1 MLKRYVTFL
10 LTALLL
16 SACTATTPSAIDPA
30 RRAADIERDTDR
42 AIESL
47 QTNVEGADQLLS
59 KARGVAIFPSVLSA
73 ALMVGG
79 SRGDGVLRV
88 NGQSVSYHTIT
99 SGSFGF
105 QAGVRSAAMFLLFM
119 TDESLQQFQS
129 GKRDWSAGVDAS
141 VTVISAGLSA
151 QATTTTLQ
159 QPVIGFVLANRGLMG
174 GVSFDGS
181 RIAPLNLQN

>member
-16 SACTATTPSAIDPA
+16 SACTATTPSASDPA
-30 RRAADIERDTDR
+30 RRAADIDRETDR

-47 QTNVEGADQLLS
+47 HTNVEGADQLLS
-59 KARGVAIFPSVLSA
+59 QARGVAIFPSVLSA

-181 RIAPLNLQN
+181 RIAPLNLRN

>member
-1 MLKRYVTFL
+1 MMKRYITL
-10 LTALLL
+10 LITALLL
-16 SACTATTPSAIDPA
+16 AACTATAPSSTDPA
-30 RRAADIERDTDR
+30 QRAADINRSADR

-47 QTNVEGADQLLS
+47 HSNVQGADQLLAQ
-59 KARGVAIFPSVLSA
+59 ARGVVIFPSVLSA

-88 NGQSVSYHTIT
+88 NGRSVSYHTIT

-141 VTVISAGLSA
+141 VTVISAGLTA

-159 QPVIGFVLANRGLMG
+159 QPVIGFVLANRGLMA

-181 RIAPLNLQN
+181 RISPLNLQN

>member
-1 MLKRYVTFL
+1 MIKRYFAFL

-16 SACTATTPSAIDPA
+16 SACTTTTPSSPNPSQ
-30 RRAADIERDTDR
+30 RAADINRDADR
-42 AIESL
+42 AMESL
-47 QTNVEGADQLLS
+47 RSNVQGADELLA
-59 KARGVAIFPSVLSA
+59 KARGVVIFPSVLSA

-88 NGQSVSYHTIT
+88 NGQPVSYHTIT

-141 VTVISAGLSA
+141 VTVVSAGLTA

-159 QPVIGFVLANRGLMG
+159 QPVIGFVLANRGLMA

-181 RIAPLNLQN
+181 RISPLNLQN